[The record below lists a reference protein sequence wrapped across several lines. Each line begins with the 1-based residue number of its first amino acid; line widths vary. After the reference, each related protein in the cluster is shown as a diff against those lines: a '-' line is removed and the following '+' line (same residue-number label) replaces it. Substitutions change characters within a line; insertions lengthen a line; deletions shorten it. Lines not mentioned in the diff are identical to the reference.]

1 MANFVLIHGAWGGA
15 WTWGSIPERLMRAG
29 HNVLCPDLPGMG
41 DRVGEKHGGI
51 TLTDHIE
58 DVVGLIG
65 ECPMERFV
73 LVGHSYGGMVITGIA
88 HRLGHCI
95 DAICYVDAFLP
106 KHGESLWDVTEAY
119 EHTSYIDTQ
128 KRTPGLCAPIFGEEG
143 LKMPGV
149 SRQPLLTLVEAV
161 DRGEAWDSIA
171 SKTYIFATAWQP
183 SPFPRFAAEVK
194 GDPAWNYHEFACT
207 HGVMDDMPDELEA
220 VLLGLV

>member
-15 WTWGSIPERLMRAG
+15 WSWGSIPERLMRAG

-65 ECPMERFV
+65 ECSMERFV

-88 HRLGHCI
+88 SRLGQRI

-106 KHGESLWDVTEAY
+106 KDGESLWDVVGEY
-119 EHTSYIDTQ
+119 EHKSYIDTQ
-128 KRTPGLCAPIFGEEG
+128 KRTPGLCAPIFGEEM
-143 LKMPGV
+143 LEKPGI
-149 SRQPLLTLVEAV
+149 SRQPLLTLTEAV
-161 DRGEAWDSIA
+161 DRGAAWDHIPNKS
-171 SKTYIFATAWQP
+171 YIFASGWKP
-183 SPFPRFAAEVK
+183 SPFPRFAEEVRNY
-194 GDPAWNYHEFACT
+194 PAWQYHDFPCT
-207 HGVMDDMPDELEA
+207 HGVMTDMPDELEA